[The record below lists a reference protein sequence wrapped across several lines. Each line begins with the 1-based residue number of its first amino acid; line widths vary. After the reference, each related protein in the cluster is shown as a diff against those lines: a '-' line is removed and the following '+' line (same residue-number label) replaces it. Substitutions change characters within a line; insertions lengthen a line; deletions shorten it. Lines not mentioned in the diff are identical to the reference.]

1 MKRRQFLQNSSSL
14 IATSSLGYHLLGQL
28 LVNSFISSS
37 KSEAQELQTSL
48 NYINIFMPGAPL
60 RFMFDQWLRTSESE
74 PNLVFNNMTANAYQ
88 VTNGKV
94 IGVTNK
100 EFLYNGFKVPYLFSQ
115 SVGISS
121 GAKSISTLLDS
132 MLVMRG
138 FGTGFDGHAFNG
150 AAQMAPLG
158 GAPSIN
164 GLVADN
170 SKKIFE
176 AIQSPNRGGY
186 HAFTSLAGKAMNVL
200 PIDNPL
206 PTLLEGFK
214 KPAHLKAR
222 NLKESQSSAFEEA
235 KTKLRQFSSKDS
247 RASEILNSNIS
258 NAEKMIK
265 KGIGNL
271 EGYWNE
277 ALPRYKNLIQTAIR
291 TSGISHI
298 NSEGIFSDESAVWNI
313 QADNVYTLAKDFN
326 FQIAIENSMIGQ
338 LSEGLALAEYVL
350 AEDLGQSIE
359 IFAGALENLK
369 VLLKGEVAS
378 RNIFHNHDMH
388 GTGAMANIFIMNSYY
403 RGLSAGLLE
412 LIDKLKAKN
421 IWSKTL
427 IQISSEFG
435 RSTRTDGTGSDH
447 GFNQMVT
454 SIFSGAYGGGPYLV
468 GNINKSGHP
477 GEGYIGTQGIGAEI
491 KNYNQKGRPT
501 PLMAASTIA
510 QLLNVN
516 KNPYV
521 NLAEPLV
528 KNKEGV
534 LVYQY
539 EKGRIV
545 DG

>member
-1 MKRRQFLQNSSSL
+1 MKRRKFLQNSSSL
-14 IATSSLGYHLLGQL
+14 IATSSFGYHLLGQL
-28 LVNSFISSS
+28 LVNSFIANS

-48 NYINIFMPGAPL
+48 NYVNIFMPGAPL
-60 RFMFDQWLRTSESE
+60 RFMFDQWLRTTDSE

-88 VTNGKV
+88 VANGKV
-94 IGVTNK
+94 VGVTNK

-115 SVGISS
+115 SVTVSS
-121 GAKSISTLLDS
+121 GIKNISTLLDS

-164 GLVADN
+164 GLVADS

-186 HAFTSLAGKAMNVL
+186 HAFTSQAGKAINVL

-206 PTLLEGFK
+206 ATLLEGFK
-214 KPAHLKAR
+214 RPAHLKAR
-222 NLKESQSSAFEEA
+222 NLKESQSIAFEEA
-235 KTKLRQFSSKDS
+235 KTKLRQFSSKNS
-247 RASEILNSNIS
+247 QASEILNSNIS

-277 ALPRYKNLIQTAIR
+277 AILRYRGLIQSAIR
-291 TSGISHI
+291 TSGIHQI
-298 NSEGIFSDESAVWNI
+298 NNEGIFSDESSLWNI

-326 FQIAIENSMIGQ
+326 LQSAIENSMIAL
-338 LSEGLALAEYVL
+338 LSEGLALVEYIL
-350 AEDLGQSIE
+350 SEDLGQSIE
-359 IFAGALENLK
+359 IFAGNFENLK
-369 VLLKGEVAS
+369 VFLKGESTS
-378 RNIFHNHDMH
+378 RKLFHNHDMH

-421 IWSKTL
+421 IWNKTL
-427 IQISSEFG
+427 IQVSSEFG
-435 RSTRTDGTGSDH
+435 RSTRTDGSGSDH

-454 SIFSGAYGGGPYLV
+454 SIFSGTYSAGPYLV
-468 GNINKSGHP
+468 GNISKSGHP
-477 GEGYIGTQGIGAEI
+477 GEGYLGTQGVGVEI

-528 KNKEGV
+528 KNKDGI
-534 LVYQY
+534 LVYQF
-539 EKGRIV
+539 EKGKIV